1 MPSIDPDLFHRLKDK
16 LNVGAAAVYAN
27 IERAANKYGL
37 ERPEAALAL
46 ALDLTLNINR
56 YSNAT
61 QRAVVAAA
69 RSGRPM
75 QRLTPIPA
83 PARATRTRAAKTKRP
98 VRRGTGNNVFV
109 VVGRNKK
116 INKALFQF
124 LRSVG
129 LSPIEWE
136 RASAKTGKANPY
148 IGEILDQGFKMA
160 AAVVVLM
167 TPDDE
172 AKLKSGLLSDED
184 EPLERKLTG
193 QSRPNVLFE
202 AGFAMGKYPDH
213 TVLVQVGK
221 LRPFSDISGRHV
233 VRMTGGGSEAR
244 HAFVGRLRSAG
255 LAVQTDGA
263 DWLSEGDFIL
273 V

>member
-1 MPSIDPDLFHRLKDK
+1 MARIDPDLFGRLKNRF
-16 LNVGAAAVYAN
+16 NVGDVALYRK
-27 IERAANKYGL
+27 IQKAANKYGL

-46 ALDLTLNINR
+46 ALDLNLNINR
-56 YSNAT
+56 YSTPAERST
-61 QRAVVAAA
+61 VASARAGRALPVTTASVESTTIA
-69 RSGRPM
+69 RSAPSKKLRPKSK
-75 QRLTPIPA
+75 
-83 PARATRTRAAKTKRP
+83 AK
-98 VRRGTGNNVFV
+98 GNNVFV

-124 LRSVG
+124 LRTIG

-136 RASAKTGKANPY
+136 RARAKTGKANPY

-172 AKLKSGLLSDED
+172 AKLKQAFLTDDDDSF
-184 EPLERKLTG
+184 ERKWTG
-193 QSRPNVLFE
+193 QARPNVLFE

-233 VRMTGGGSEAR
+233 VRMTGSSESR
-244 HAFVGRLRSAG
+244 HTLVGRLKSAG
-255 LAVQTDGA
+255 LDAQTDGT
-263 DWLSEGDFIL
+263 DWLSEGDFSL
-273 V
+273 